1 LNLSETYKVRL
12 KGLAG
17 ILEEKKSKIEY
28 EYQVRDIGG
37 DVYYKR
43 KNNSKEWE
51 FTNELDFF
59 KNSKKSNVVKWEK
72 LKDKNAPKIRQIE
85 VEQDLN
91 YKKYPLETY
100 KRYLENICPS
110 NFNIEIKDGYIK
122 IFDKINERN

>member
-1 LNLSETYKVRL
+1 MNLSETYKIRL

-43 KNNSKEWE
+43 KKNSKKWE
-51 FTNELDFF
+51 FTSELDFF
-59 KNSKKSNVVKWEK
+59 KNFKKSNVVKWK
-72 LKDKNAPKIRQIE
+72 KIKYKNAPKIRQIDI
-85 VEQDLN
+85 EQDLN
-91 YKKYPLETY
+91 YEKYPLETY

-110 NFNIEIKDGYIK
+110 NFSVEIKEGYIK
-122 IFDKINERN
+122 VFDKNR